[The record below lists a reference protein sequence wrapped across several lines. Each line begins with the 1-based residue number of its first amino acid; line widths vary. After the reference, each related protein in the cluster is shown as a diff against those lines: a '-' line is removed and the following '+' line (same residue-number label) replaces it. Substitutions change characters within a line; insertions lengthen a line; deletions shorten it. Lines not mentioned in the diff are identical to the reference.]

1 MPVSE
6 EVCACGFEFLRTF
19 LRIFVFVNEEV
30 CEIVLIIS
38 GSTDYEFHCYFLFQ
52 SFDVKCL
59 LLSCDACVYR
69 QAREW

>member
-30 CEIVLIIS
+30 CEIVLIKVAVLTMS
-38 GSTDYEFHCYFLFQ
+38 STAIFYFKVLM
-52 SFDVKCL
+52 
-59 LLSCDACVYR
+59 
-69 QAREW
+69 